1 MCVSASLEVKEHQ
14 NMTSPQA
21 ADPECPTG
29 ELDPEQALDDRNPT
43 AARERSSRNRSA
55 VHRHKG
61 VPNGNE

>member
-1 MCVSASLEVKEHQ
+1 
-14 NMTSPQA
+14 MTSPQA
-21 ADPECPTG
+21 AYPECPTG